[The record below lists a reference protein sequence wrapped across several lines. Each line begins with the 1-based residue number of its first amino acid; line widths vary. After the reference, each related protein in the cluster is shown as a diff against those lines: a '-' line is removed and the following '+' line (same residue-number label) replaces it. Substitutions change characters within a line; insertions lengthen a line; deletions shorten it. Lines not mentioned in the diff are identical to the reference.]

1 MDYTFEAVVVKD
13 GEGYSV
19 SFPQIEDAFTFGT
32 TREEAIRRAAEVLK
46 LILSERIEEGTEI
59 PPMERM
65 AEVVSVNVEITGDDI
80 RRSACMTMDQAAEE
94 LGVSSS
100 RVSQL
105 ASAGKLQVVA
115 FGKKRMVTIASVM
128 ARKENP
134 PAAHRPRKAA
144 ST

>member
-65 AEVVSVNVEITGDDI
+65 AEVVSVNVEIT
-80 RRSACMTMDQAAEE
+80 
-94 LGVSSS
+94 
-100 RVSQL
+100 
-105 ASAGKLQVVA
+105 
-115 FGKKRMVTIASVM
+115 
-128 ARKENP
+128 
-134 PAAHRPRKAA
+134 
-144 ST
+144 